1 MKLKI
6 KIINIAVLTI
16 LKKRLAPCLLC
27 ITGLFAASSV
37 VYADR
42 VSLGSASPLT
52 VLSASGAVNCVGSTI
67 EGDVGSA
74 VAGTQASCE
83 QNGDVFTPISADIQ
97 SDFSTAYSALAN
109 EQCGNYLTTL
119 AGQNLAPGTYCV
131 DKASTNTGGVLTLD
145 GDVDDTWLFK
155 IGSSGAGA
163 LTSTDFV
170 VEMSGDADACNVTWW
185 VADAVTLTRG
195 DFKGDILAG
204 QAVTVTGVASNS
216 PLKGRI
222 MAKGI
227 VVLTNADALGCVAE
241 AAARTDEA
249 IAAAL
254 AAKQAAEVAAAAELL
269 EVVNDALAVVIG
281 SEGREG
287 LIGETGA
294 AGGIGVTGAVGD
306 TGPAGNRGKRGKQGE
321 TGAAGGIGATGAAGD
336 TGPAGNRG
344 KRGKQGETGETGASC
359 TTINGLDS
367 ATIKCISKDG
377 DVTMASVYDGTTTPG
392 NVQGD
397 MQYFDGFNWA
407 LVPAPT
413 DTTTTHILSIINGQ
427 PSWQPTSF
435 SIGDTGPAGGFVF
448 YITDGGL
455 HGMEAAPVD
464 QSAGAEWGCS
474 GSAIEGAD
482 GTDIGT
488 GADNTNDIIDGCATQ
503 GIAARVAKDYTL
515 NGYGG
520 WYLPSKDELNLMW
533 EILADPD
540 SVNSN
545 NLAGFG
551 TGRYFSSSEKNPG
564 AAWGQRFGNGNSKGT
579 GKGTERY
586 VRAVRVF

>member
-6 KIINIAVLTI
+6 KIVNMAVLTI

-27 ITGLFAASSV
+27 ITGLFAASSA
-37 VYADR
+37 VYADP

-52 VLSASGAVNCVGSTI
+52 VLSASGSVNCIGSTI

-74 VAGTQASCE
+74 VAGTQTSCE
-83 QNGDVFTPISADIQ
+83 QNGAVFTPVSADIQ
-97 SDFSTAYSALAN
+97 SDFSTAYSALAD

-131 DKASTNTGGVLTLD
+131 DQASANTGGVLTLD

-163 LTSTDFV
+163 LTGTDFV
-170 VEMSGDADACNVTWW
+170 VEMSGGADACNVTWW

-204 QAVTVTGVASNS
+204 HAVTVTGVASNS
-216 PLKGRI
+216 PIKGRI
-222 MAKGI
+222 MAKGT

-241 AAARTDEA
+241 AAARTEEA

-254 AAKQAAEVAAAAELL
+254 AAKQAAEEAANVALL
-269 EVVNDALAVVIG
+269 AVVNGALAVVVG
-281 SEGREG
+281 PKGREG

-294 AGGIGVTGAVGD
+294 AGGVGETGPVGATGGIGE
-306 TGPAGNRGKRGKQGE
+306 TGPAGA
-321 TGAAGGIGATGAAGD
+321 TGGIGE
-336 TGPAGNRG
+336 TGPAGKKGHKG
-344 KRGKQGETGETGASC
+344 KKGNKGETGETGASC
-359 TTINGLDS
+359 TVTNGLDS
-367 ATIKCISKDG
+367 ATFQCISKNG
-377 DVTMASVYDGTTTPG
+377 AITMASVYDGTTTPG
-392 NVQGD
+392 DTQGD
-397 MQYFDGFNWA
+397 MQYFDGSDWA

-448 YITDGGL
+448 YVTDGGL

-464 QSAGAEWGCS
+464 QSTGAEWGCS

-564 AAWGQRFGNGNSKGT
+564 AAWGQRFGNGT
-579 GKGTERY
+579 GKGIGKDTERY